1 MKIITPAFDSKLLSA
16 SAEEKIDY
24 FKNKIVRH
32 PRLEQSYNLARE
44 CIDFSDKGEIVWI
57 VGPVGVGT
65 SQIGR
70 KLWSDSRHTV
80 SELDEGDISASRS
93 PCIAVTAP
101 DHADR
106 IDTKYWTRLLG
117 DILHAHGD
125 ILIDR
130 KMYVL
135 PNQFTLT
142 HPIPYVDPR
151 NRDFDA
157 LKYAVISMMQHRQT
171 KLLLINQADRL
182 LPESHPGGCLRSL
195 QILRDLA
202 AQTDARIVLIGSY
215 QLAHAACTRNN
226 WLHRQQ
232 TVHLRRYDHKNPQE
246 FKSYAQALINL
257 LAEMP
262 IENRLEALS
271 VEAAKDLC
279 ISTVGC
285 VGTLKRA
292 LTQAFQH
299 ALRTGEKMTEDFIL
313 QFAPY
318 NKVALEIAED
328 ARRGER
334 LFLDVSLDEVRN
346 VLNATTA
353 EPTRGI
359 RNGPGKPI
367 PKKATGSPGGI
378 SQRRIGERNSSRDP
392 SGGAHDSQHP

>member
-1 MKIITPAFDSKLLSA
+1 
-16 SAEEKIDY
+16 
-24 FKNKIVRH
+24 
-32 PRLEQSYNLARE
+32 
-44 CIDFSDKGEIVWI
+44 
-57 VGPVGVGT
+57 
-65 SQIGR
+65 
-70 KLWSDSRHTV
+70 
-80 SELDEGDISASRS
+80 
-93 PCIAVTAP
+93 
-101 DHADR
+101 
-106 IDTKYWTRLLG
+106 LLG
-117 DILHAHGD
+117 DILRAHGD
-125 ILIDR
+125 ILIDG
-130 KMYVL
+130 KTYV
-135 PNQFTLT
+135 PPSQFTLT

-157 LKYAVISMMQHRQT
+157 LKYAFISMMKHRRT

-215 QLAHAACTRNN
+215 QLAHSACTRNN
-226 WLHRQQ
+226 WLRRQQ
-232 TVHLRRYDHKNPQE
+232 TVHLRRYDHTNPQE

-262 IENRLEALS
+262 IENRLETLS
-271 VEAAKDLC
+271 VEAAMDLC

-285 VGTLKRA
+285 VGTLKRS

-299 ALRTGEKMTEDFIL
+299 ALRTGEKMTEDFVL

-334 LFLDVSLDEVRN
+334 LFLDVSLDEVRD
-346 VLNATTA
+346 VLNATVA
-353 EPTRGI
+353 EPASGI

-367 PKKATGSPGGI
+367 PQKSTRSPGGI
-378 SQRRIGERNSSRDP
+378 NRRRIGERKSSRDQ
-392 SGGAHDSQHP
+392 SGGGHGPHRP